1 VTQTSISL
9 SALSTTI
16 EQEIAAYV
24 SSRNGRIYEPIDYLI
39 QLGGKRIRPLTV
51 LLANQLFDGN
61 LQEAIKPAVAV
72 EVFHNFT
79 LMHDDIMD
87 HSAIRRGKPTVHEK
101 WDTNTAILS
110 GDAMMI
116 EAYLLLIQTR
126 SEFLPQLLQT
136 FNSTALGVCE
146 GQQQDMSFET
156 RHNVSEE
163 EYIEM
168 IRLKTSV
175 LLAGA
180 LQIGAITAG
189 ASTRDQELIYTFGE
203 KLGISFQLWDDYL
216 DTFGDESKV
225 GKHIGGDIMNDK
237 KTFLLLNLKARC
249 SAEELHLLETLAGK
263 QTNRDE
269 KVNTVRSLMQ
279 RYNLHEEIQQATLK
293 YFHEAMNALNAIDV
307 TEERKITLR
316 QLAQNLLQRE
326 S

>member
-1 VTQTSISL
+1 
-9 SALSTTI
+9 
-16 EQEIAAYV
+16 
-24 SSRNGRIYEPIDYLI
+24 
-39 QLGGKRIRPLTV
+39 
-51 LLANQLFDGN
+51 
-61 LQEAIKPAVAV
+61 
-72 EVFHNFT
+72 
-79 LMHDDIMD
+79 MHDDIMD

-116 EAYLLLIQTR
+116 ESYQLLIQTR
-126 SEFLPQLLQT
+126 PEFLPHMLRV
-136 FNSTALGVCE
+136 FNTTAIGVCE

-156 RHNVSEE
+156 RHNVSEA

-180 LQIGAITAG
+180 LQIGAIIAG
-189 ASTRDQELIYTFGE
+189 ASESDQQLIYTFGE

-249 SAEELHLLETLAGK
+249 TAEELNLLDSLAGK
-263 QTNRDE
+263 EVPRE
-269 KVNTVRSLMQ
+269 HKVNTVRNLMQ
-279 RYNLHEEIQQATLK
+279 RYQLHEELQRITLQ
-293 YFHEAMNALNAIDV
+293 YFNEAMQALDSISVASDKK
-307 TEERKITLR
+307 TTLR

>member
-1 VTQTSISL
+1 MTQTSISL
-9 SALSTTI
+9 SALSGTI

-24 SSRNGRIYEPIDYLI
+24 ASRTGSIYEPIDYLI
-39 QLGGKRIRPLTV
+39 QLGGKRVRPLTV
-51 LLANQLFDGN
+51 LLANQLFGGN
-61 LQEAIKPAVAV
+61 LEDALKPAIAV

-87 HSAIRRGKPTVHEK
+87 HSAIRRGQPTVHEK
-101 WDTNTAILS
+101 WDSNTAILS

-116 EAYLLLIQTR
+116 EAYQLLVQTR
-126 SEFLPQLLQT
+126 AQFLPDLLRV
-136 FNSTALGVCE
+136 FNATALGVCE
-146 GQQQDMSFET
+146 GQQQDMSFES
-156 RHNVSEE
+156 RHNVSEA

-180 LQIGAITAG
+180 LQLGAITAN
-189 ASTRDQELIYTFGE
+189 ASAHDQKLIYTFGE

-249 SAEELHLLETLAGK
+249 TAEELDVLDGLAGK
-263 QTNRDE
+263 TADRE
-269 KVNTVRSLMQ
+269 LKVSTVRGLMQ
-279 RYNLHEEIQQATLK
+279 RYQLHEELQRTTLRYYQEALQAL
-293 YFHEAMNALNAIDV
+293 
-307 TEERKITLR
+307 EEISVASEQKETLR
-316 QLAQNLLQRE
+316 QLAHNLLQRE